1 MRKTRRYGVDLFISS
16 EASQVPGMGC
26 LGFTPNFFLPVT
38 LKKDAMK
45 KLLVKGLTMISL
57 LFAPVCLLAQHP
69 CKYVKPQKDQFTNE
83 TYNMAKMAIGAP
95 MAMRELIIYETN
107 GKFNVG
113 LRMTFNTDF
122 PEVAFKK
129 GDKVSIKLANGE
141 VLAITSEKD
150 LPPTTIRVLD
160 VPLRQWYINQQV
172 SRAVFEKLSAS
183 TITAVRVRLNEADHD
198 LQGVKEKQAEK
209 IMETV
214 KCLLENTK

>member
-1 MRKTRRYGVDLFISS
+1 MNI
-16 EASQVPGMGC
+16 
-26 LGFTPNFFLPVT
+26 
-38 LKKDAMK
+38 K
-45 KLLVKGLTMISL
+45 KLFMTL
-57 LFAPVCLLAQHP
+57 LCCAALQVTAQP

-141 VLAITSEKD
+141 VIEITSEKD

-172 SRAVFEKLSAS
+172 SRALFEKLSAS
-183 TITAVRVRLNEADHD
+183 TITAVRVRLNDADHD

-209 IMETV
+209 IKETV